1 MRRLSTATR
10 EKVVTL
16 HQQGLSQSKI
26 AKQTGVS
33 RCAVQA
39 LLKKHKET
47 GNIEDRRRS
56 GRPRKLSAADERRI
70 MLTCLQNRKMSS
82 SAISS
87 ELAET
92 IGTQVH
98 PSTVRRSLARSGL
111 HGGIAAKK
119 PDLQHG
125 NKAKQGNDDTR
136 EDGGMRSAGEET
148 VWLSVL
154 SFPENRRIGK
164 DGSGS
169 AEEGESAR
177 VPGVDTSPGSGVE
190 DDVGAPMDPLRPSDA
205 AVTRTS
211 RIRNHKVKREEAE
224 RTRSRT
230 PGSPPPGSSR
240 RAPRPA
246 EHHVEVILCCEI
258 CGSCFPTE
266 TDLEAHQAEHLEETL
281 HQCEECGKAFQS
293 AGGLKTHK
301 KRKHGC

>member
-1 MRRLSTATR
+1 MPRSKEISEEVRK
-10 EKVVTL
+10 KVVEAHKDGKGYKAISKVFDL
-16 HQQGLSQSKI
+16 HRSTVRQIIYKWKVFNSI
-26 AKQTGVS
+26 DT
-33 RCAVQA
+33 RP
-39 LLKKHKET
+39 
-47 GNIEDRRRS
+47 RS
-56 GRPRKLSAADERRI
+56 GRPTKLDTILRRV
-70 MLTCLQNRKMSS
+70 M
-82 SAISS
+82 
-87 ELAET
+87 
-92 IGTQVH
+92 
-98 PSTVRRSLARSGL
+98 RSGAGKAS
-111 HGGIAAKK
+111 HPRSPRPGGADDGEQAA
-119 PDLQHG
+119 H
-125 NKAKQGNDDTR
+125 
-136 EDGGMRSAGEET
+136 MS
-148 VWLSVL
+148 
-154 SFPENRRIGK
+154 ENRRIGK

-177 VPGVDTSPGSGVE
+177 VPGADTSPGSGVE

-224 RTRSRT
+224 RARSRT

>member
-26 AKQTGVS
+26 SKQTGAS

-47 GNIEDRRRS
+47 GNIKDRGHS

-70 MLTCLQNRKMSS
+70 MLTCLQNGKMSS

-92 IGTQVH
+92 IGIQVH

-111 HGGIAAKK
+111 HGGIASKK

-125 NKAKQGNDDTR
+125 NKAKQGNDDDTR

-148 VWLSVL
+148 VWIS
-154 SFPENRRIGK
+154 ENRRIGK

-169 AEEGESAR
+169 ADGGESAR
-177 VPGVDTSPGSGVE
+177 VPGADTSPGSGVE
-190 DDVGAPMDPLRPSDA
+190 DDVGASMDPLRPSDA
-205 AVTRTS
+205 AVTRTR
-211 RIRNHKVKREEAE
+211 RIRNPKEKPEEAE

-230 PGSPPPGSSR
+230 PGSPPTGPSR

-246 EHHVEVILCCEI
+246 EHHAEVILCCEI

-266 TDLEAHQAEHLEETL
+266 PDLEAHQAEHLEETL
-281 HQCEECGKAFQS
+281 HECEECGKAFQS
-293 AGGLKTHK
+293 AAGLKTHK
-301 KRKHGC
+301 KIKHGC